1 MNYWVRQVTSHQKFR
16 RALEESLESEA
27 KVQQILDTSQNI
39 EVKKQII
46 KSSEIR
52 ISEQTKQSLGQYRE
66 ELREKQAY
74 AEKHDM
80 TRTSPYKKSSYLML
94 QRSLERLSEEINR
107 AIEEDRDLESIA
119 RSIESRELARET
131 GKEMRELK
139 SLKKRLQD
147 LIKKEKIVGEM
158 LQKIEKLGEA
168 VGGLKNIIRA
178 VENRVETVE
187 LVLEHAEERND
198 SPSDRLV
205 RQVIEEHSNNGFS
218 ELEKK
223 ILEGLGIYNPRPDGL
238 ESVIFCPTLS
248 KGSMIESARNTS
260 LAGYLLAL
268 RDNLEDSE
276 NCLESLQSE
285 DYADAEDIEEAYIN
299 AREIAEEEGFDIF
312 QSNYRAYYVSP
323 GEFKIA
329 SRGEIVIN
337 KLPESYLSELD
348 DTPDIK
354 ETLQAKASDL
364 DIEELRTTYLH
375 ERQHHIISM
384 ETDNYSFIE
393 AKENITKSKSIR
405 ESEDKQKLL
414 IDEGAAFAVNLIRG
428 QEINPDP
435 GVYNEQFGLE
445 PDWIES
451 VAKALATDKDGNTE
465 EIRSIGEKAVRY
477 IEDSEEREEFL
488 KNTL

>member
-1 MNYWVRQVTSHQKFR
+1 VTSHQKFR

-27 KVQQILDTSQNI
+27 KVQQILDTSQDI

-74 AEKHDM
+74 AEKHDP
-80 TRTSPYKKSSYLML
+80 TQTQQYRKNTYLEVQAAL
-94 QRSLERLSEEINR
+94 GTLSEDIDR

-147 LIKKEKIVGEM
+147 LIKKEKIVEEM
-158 LQKIEKLGEA
+158 LQKIEKLGET
-168 VGGLKNIIRA
+168 VGGLENIIRA
-178 VENRVETVE
+178 GENRVETVE

-218 ELEKK
+218 ELEKN
-223 ILEGLGIYNPRPDGL
+223 ILKGLGIYDQRTDSL

-268 RDNLEDSE
+268 RDHLEDSE
-276 NCLESLQSE
+276 SCLESLRSE
-285 DYADAEDIEEAYIN
+285 DYEGVEEIKEAYIN
-299 AREIAEEEGFDIF
+299 AREIAEDEGFDIF

-337 KLPESYLSELD
+337 KMPESYLSELD

-364 DIEELRTTYLH
+364 DIEELTTTYLH

-384 ETDNYSFIE
+384 KTDNYSFIE
-393 AKENITKSKSIR
+393 AKENITKSEHIKQ
-405 ESEDKQKLL
+405 SEDKQKLL
-414 IDEGAAFAVNLIRG
+414 IDEGAAFAVNLVRG

-435 GVYNEQFGLE
+435 KVYNKQFGLE

-477 IEDSEEREEFL
+477 IDSEEREEFL
-488 KNTL
+488 KNTLSESQNQRT